1 MKPKDVK
8 DIITMTSH
16 PTFLFIVVTT
26 DYYKKSIKDL
36 PEHMCCQLAA
46 EVPPKPVNPVQR

>member
-16 PTFLFIVVTT
+16 PTFLFIVTT
-26 DYYKKSIKDL
+26 DYYKKTQKTFLNTCAVSW
-36 PEHMCCQLAA
+36 Q
-46 EVPPKPVNPVQR
+46 QRFLQSP